1 MWEPYARRSPRIVR
15 RDTEHAETT
24 CCALFPVDAEGA
36 ETMTNAPASQA
47 IDGGDLFDLGQGKL
61 WIGFVLRSIRRRKK
75 SWAAVFL
82 TASAL
87 GSLAALAV
95 PKAYF
100 SGTTLI
106 ARNDSAIRQITL
118 PGQSADQADPPASLA
133 EPTIKADNNIYRI
146 VDELALVANSRNSEG
161 RIPSAIRGL
170 TEKLFGAP
178 DASTERKGVADKLRA
193 SISVSTTSSASQ
205 KQVPDTQT
213 VEIGVLWGDPV
224 VATKIIEAATKNYFA
239 DRRTAEVGPA
249 EDALRIVE
257 ETKNEADKK
266 VEQLRFDLNVPPDD
280 ARSLPDSSP
289 LRSALDIQKQYDL
302 RFQDARVSLKNAE
315 SAFAYRY
322 RVVTVPEVPVA
333 PVSGSLISIIASL
346 IGAGILATF
355 VTTALDVLRGRILE
369 PWQASR
375 RLNLPLLVDIP

>member
-1 MWEPYARRSPRIVR
+1 
-15 RDTEHAETT
+15 
-24 CCALFPVDAEGA
+24 
-36 ETMTNAPASQA
+36 MTNAPATQV

-61 WIGFVLRSIRRRKK
+61 WIGFVFRSIRRRKK
-75 SWAAVFL
+75 AWAAVFL
-82 TASAL
+82 AASAL
-87 GSLAALAV
+87 GTLSALAA

-100 SGTTLI
+100 AGTTLI

-118 PGQSADQADPPASLA
+118 PGQANDPADPPASLA
-133 EPTIKADNNIYRI
+133 EPTIKADNNIYRL
-146 VDELALVANSRNSEG
+146 VDELGLVANFRSAEG
-161 RIPSAIRGL
+161 RIPSAIREL

-178 DASTERKGVADKLRA
+178 DSTTERKTVADKLRA
-193 SISVSTTSSASQ
+193 SLSVSTTSSASQ

-224 VATKIIEAATKNYFA
+224 VATKIIGAATKNYFE

-249 EDALRIVE
+249 EDALRIVQ

-266 VEQLRFDLNVPPDD
+266 VEQLRFDLNIPPDD

-289 LRSALDIQKQYDL
+289 LRSALDIQKEYDL

-322 RVVTVPEVPVA
+322 RVVTVPEVPAA
-333 PVSGSLISIIASL
+333 PVSGSLIPIVASL
-346 IGAGILATF
+346 IAAAILATF

>member
-1 MWEPYARRSPRIVR
+1 
-15 RDTEHAETT
+15 
-24 CCALFPVDAEGA
+24 
-36 ETMTNAPASQA
+36 MTNAPGNQV

-61 WIGFVLRSIRRRKK
+61 WIGFVFRSIRRRKK
-75 SWAAVFL
+75 AWAAVFL
-82 TASAL
+82 VASSL
-87 GSLAALAV
+87 GTLAALAA
-95 PKAYF
+95 PKLYY

-118 PGQSADQADPPASLA
+118 PGQSADTADPPASLA
-133 EPTIKADNNIYRI
+133 EPTIKADNNLYRI
-146 VDELALVANSRNSEG
+146 VDELGLVATTRTNEG
-161 RIPSAIRGL
+161 RVPSAIRGL
-170 TEKLFGAP
+170 TEKIFGKP
-178 DASTERKGVADKLRA
+178 DDRAQRKDIADRLRT
-193 SISVSTTSSASQ
+193 SLSVNTTNSATQ

-213 VEIGVLWGDPV
+213 VEIGILWGDPV
-224 VATKIIEAATKNYFA
+224 MATKIIEAATKNYFA
-239 DRRTAEVGPA
+239 DRRVAEVGPA
-249 EDALRIVE
+249 EDGLRIVE

-289 LRSALDIQKQYDL
+289 LRPALEIQKEYDL

-333 PVSGSLISIIASL
+333 PVSGSLISILASL
-346 IGAGILATF
+346 IAAGILATF